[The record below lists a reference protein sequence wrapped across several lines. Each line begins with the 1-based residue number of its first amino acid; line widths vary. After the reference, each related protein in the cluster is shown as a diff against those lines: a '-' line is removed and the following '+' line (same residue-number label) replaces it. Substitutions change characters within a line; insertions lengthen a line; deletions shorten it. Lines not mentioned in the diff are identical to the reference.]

1 MFSIRTT
8 FPGPLRVQSPDP
20 KTPPGGDKVGKRL
33 ADRSYPLAERFE
45 VQEAEQAVNGAAR
58 QLQSGEC
65 DWSAWTQV
73 LQDYE
78 DVWMVLLDELRGAR
92 TKRHAA

>member
-1 MFSIRTT
+1 M
-8 FPGPLRVQSPDP
+8 
-20 KTPPGGDKVGKRL
+20 GKRL
-33 ADRSYPLAERFE
+33 ADRSYPLARLGNELSAVINRVRQAFGPISMRQVAERFE